1 MKKKIDIALA
11 VILAEGRVLVG
22 RRNLDRIY
30 GGWWEFPGGKI
41 EPGET
46 PIMAV
51 RREVAEELGDQLMLG
66 APVMPPILGE
76 HALAQVHLFPYYAC
90 LTTHH
95 LRQVAA
101 YDLRFV
107 TPQQLLTMQV
117 LGPSLPIVQHLT
129 TVDLLA
135 VQNQIETSNKT
146 K

>member
-1 MKKKIDIALA
+1 MKKKIDVALA

-76 HALAQVHLFPYYAC
+76 HALAQVHLFP
-90 LTTHH
+90 
-95 LRQVAA
+95 
-101 YDLRFV
+101 
-107 TPQQLLTMQV
+107 
-117 LGPSLPIVQHLT
+117 
-129 TVDLLA
+129 
-135 VQNQIETSNKT
+135 
-146 K
+146 